1 MAPLADTHVVVLGGS
16 WGIGYAVAKA
26 ALTEGARVTIASSS
40 ASKIAAA
47 AERLAKD
54 IGGDAS
60 RRVRAEV
67 LNLKDETAFGPFF
80 TKIGVVDHLVST
92 VSLQAWTDVRGLTE
106 RTGGGRPDRR
116 IPRPRCGQY
125 KVHVR
130 RAVLECVSHPSLG
143 SLLMC
148 ETWQA
153 CLSSGS
159 TPRAAQSRSR

>member
-60 RRVRAEV
+60 KRVRAEV
-67 LNLKDETAFGPFF
+67 LDLKDEAAYGPFF

-92 VSLQAWTDVRGLTE
+92 VSLLAWTGYPEMCGGSPDVQAGDGLIGGYPDLDVASIKSMFDVR
-106 RTGGGRPDRR
+106 
-116 IPRPRCGQY
+116 Y
-125 KVHVR
+125 WS
-130 RAVLECVSHPSLG
+130 ASL
-143 SLLMC
+143 
-148 ETWQA
+148 
-153 CLSSGS
+153 
-159 TPRAAQSRSR
+159 TPRLFHY